1 MSFTEN
7 INTIVAENRNGLL
20 GIHPRWKRVPLKDI
34 ATILNGYPFESSRFK
49 RDKGTPLIRIRDI
62 TQGST
67 ETYYDGD
74 FAPEFL
80 VRRGEILIGMDGDF
94 YCEPW
99 QGEPALLNQRVCKV
113 TPDELQ
119 YSKQFLRYALPG
131 YLDAIHALTSSVT
144 VKHLSSRTI
153 ADIPLPFP
161 TLEEQKKI
169 VAEIEKQ
176 FTRLDAGI
184 AALKRVQANLKR
196 YRAAVLKFAC
206 EGKFV
211 PTEAELAKQEKRKY
225 ETGAQLLA
233 RILDEPRKK
242 WNGRGQY
249 NEPAAPCTAN
259 LSQLPEGWV
268 WTNIGQVADVGTGA
282 TPKRGKVEFYSG
294 GKIPWITSSSVN
306 KPFVKES
313 EQFVTPRALELCNL
327 TRYPS
332 GTILL
337 AMYGEGKTRGMV
349 AELCMEATTNQA
361 LAAIQ
366 APHFIKSF
374 IKIVLVKNYE
384 DIRKSASGGVQPN
397 LNLSIVRMIP
407 CPLPPLI
414 EQKRIVVEVERY
426 FSIIEEL
433 EKVVEV
439 NLQRAVRL
447 RQSILQQAFS
457 GELTVQAAVGTNSV
471 VKASHNRISGRP
483 NRHFARSL
491 LSAEI
496 VHQLYP
502 EPTFGR
508 IKHQKIFHLCEHIAQ
523 IEEIEGAYHREAAG
537 PLDNKLIYANEKEL
551 KKQKWYEEFARDSY
565 GHAYRPLPKAGGHQ
579 KYLQRYWAGKLPI
592 IQKLIKL
599 MRSWTTDRCEIFST
613 TYAAWNDLILWGKEP
628 TEDAIL
634 HEVWDRWHTRKKRF
648 TQDVWRKAIGWIKK
662 EGFVPNGFGKATST
676 DPSSGAGLSKKLNAD
691 QWGTRPI

>member
-233 RILDEPRKK
+233 RILDEPCGSLHRQSFTASRRVGVDKY
-242 WNGRGQY
+242 WTGGRRRNRSDTQAGKSRVLFGRE
-249 NEPAAPCTAN
+249 NSLDN
-259 LSQLPEGWV
+259 QLICQQAVCKG
-268 WTNIGQVADVGTGA
+268 I
-282 TPKRGKVEFYSG
+282 
-294 GKIPWITSSSVN
+294 
-306 KPFVKES
+306 
-313 EQFVTPRALELCNL
+313 
-327 TRYPS
+327 
-332 GTILL
+332 GTI
-337 AMYGEGKTRGMV
+337 
-349 AELCMEATTNQA
+349 C
-361 LAAIQ
+361 
-366 APHFIKSF
+366 HSKSF
-374 IKIVLVKNYE
+374 
-384 DIRKSASGGVQPN
+384 GV
-397 LNLSIVRMIP
+397 M
-407 CPLPPLI
+407 
-414 EQKRIVVEVERY
+414 
-426 FSIIEEL
+426 
-433 EKVVEV
+433 
-439 NLQRAVRL
+439 
-447 RQSILQQAFS
+447 
-457 GELTVQAAVGTNSV
+457 
-471 VKASHNRISGRP
+471 
-483 NRHFARSL
+483 
-491 LSAEI
+491 
-496 VHQLYP
+496 
-502 EPTFGR
+502 
-508 IKHQKIFHLCEHIAQ
+508 
-523 IEEIEGAYHREAAG
+523 
-537 PLDNKLIYANEKEL
+537 
-551 KKQKWYEEFARDSY
+551 
-565 GHAYRPLPKAGGHQ
+565 
-579 KYLQRYWAGKLPI
+579 
-592 IQKLIKL
+592 
-599 MRSWTTDRCEIFST
+599 
-613 TYAAWNDLILWGKEP
+613 
-628 TEDAIL
+628 
-634 HEVWDRWHTRKKRF
+634 
-648 TQDVWRKAIGWIKK
+648 
-662 EGFVPNGFGKATST
+662 
-676 DPSSGAGLSKKLNAD
+676 
-691 QWGTRPI
+691 